1 MRRRRKRMITAG
13 SDPMLL
19 RPLHRLL
26 ENPHVYRASQ
36 FLGLPTIQRFRG
48 LIRKHVPQDRRRKVL
63 EIGCGVGSYRPYF
76 ECEYTGIDINADCI
90 RVAARHFDGR
100 FEVMDAAQMS
110 FAPGSFDDAVSIAT
124 THHLSDGQ
132 LGAMI
137 EQATTAASTL
147 HIIDAILPLSPHAW
161 FKTAWF
167 RTDRG
172 RHVRS
177 FEQLRD
183 VVGQNAQVAA
193 HEILTGPLHDVC
205 YIQASRPV
213 APGAAG
219 GGK

>member
-1 MRRRRKRMITAG
+1 MSTAG
-13 SDPMLL
+13 SDLVLL

-36 FLGLPTIQRFRG
+36 FLGLPTIQRYRA
-48 LIRKHVPQDRRRKVL
+48 LLRQHVPRDPQRKVL
-63 EIGCGVGSYRPYF
+63 EIGCGVGSFRPYF
-76 ECEYTGIDINADCI
+76 ECEYTGIDINVDCI
-90 RVAARHFDGR
+90 RVASHHFDGR
-100 FEVMDAAQMS
+100 FKVMDAARMS

-147 HIIDAILPLSPHAW
+147 HIIDAILPVSPHAW

-167 RTDRG
+167 RADRG
-172 RHVRS
+172 RHVRR

-183 VVGQNAQVAA
+183 VVARNAQVEA

-205 YIQASRPV
+205 YIRAARPSG
-213 APGAAG
+213 PGATG